1 MTDLVV
7 IHSRDPDF
15 SLLMGHILAGA
26 GFAPLIA
33 EDAGALG
40 ASEISRTLA
49 IIIDCTGVAQETLA
63 FCKAIRQASVSAPPP
78 LIAMVPAQQAQDVL
92 QLLSSGIDQVFMRPV
107 SPEHLL
113 MCLRAIRPGGS
124 TLTDGETRSAPGIR
138 RYGNLEIDD
147 DRRMLRSAAAQT
159 HLSPIE
165 FRLLRRLLEEPGR
178 VRDRDDLVTAAWPG
192 QRHVDHRTVDVHIG
206 KLRRHL
212 RAVTGHDVI
221 QTIRS
226 NGFVIDPESFF
237 GQT

>member
-1 MTDLVV
+1 MPDLVV

-15 SLLMGHILAGA
+15 SLLMSHILAGA
-26 GFAPLIA
+26 GFSPLIA
-33 EDAGALG
+33 EHAEALG
-40 ASEISRTLA
+40 PPEISKSLA
-49 IIIDCTGVAQETLA
+49 IIIDCKGIAQETLA
-63 FCKAIRQASVSAPPP
+63 FCEAIRKAAVTTLPPF
-78 LIAMVPAQQAQDVL
+78 IAMVPAQQAQDVL
-92 QLLSSGIDQVFMRPV
+92 QLLSSGIDQVFIRPV

-113 MCLRAIRPGGS
+113 MCLRAIRSGAS
-124 TLTDGETRSAPGIR
+124 ELTDAESRSSPSIR
-138 RYGNLEIDD
+138 RFGNLEIDD
-147 DRRMLRSAAAQT
+147 DRRMLRSDAAQA

-178 VRDRDDLVTAAWPG
+178 VRARDDLVTAAWPG

-221 QTIRS
+221 RTIRS

>member
-26 GFAPLIA
+26 GVAPLIVENA
-33 EDAGALG
+33 DALG

-49 IIIDCTGVAQETLA
+49 IIINCTGIAQETLA
-63 FCKAIRQASVSAPPP
+63 FCKAIRQVSVSALPP

-92 QLLSSGIDQVFMRPV
+92 RLLSSGIDQVFMRPV

-113 MCLRAIRPGGS
+113 MCLRAIRPG
-124 TLTDGETRSAPGIR
+124 RSAWTDVENRSVPGIR
-138 RYGNLEIDD
+138 HFGNLEIDD
-147 DRRMLRSAAAQT
+147 DRRMLRSATGQT

-178 VRDRDDLVTAAWPG
+178 VRNRDDLVTAAWPG

-212 RAVTGHDVI
+212 RTVTGQDVI
-221 QTIRS
+221 RTIRS
-226 NGFVIDPESFF
+226 NGFVIDPETFF